1 MSKRVIGTIGML
13 GAVALLAVVVIV
25 VRVSHLDARI
35 GLRNT
40 VYALLAAALLLAVLV
55 DAVHHRLARDVDP
68 STTRG
73 DHAGLHDRGA
83 HGEHGHADD
92 GDGGDDGDYGDAV
105 MPVGGPLLAE
115 LRLAAR
121 LGAELMGDA
130 PASRAG
136 RSRRDPATL
145 A

>member
-40 VYALLAAALLLAVLV
+40 VYAVLAAALLLAVLV

-68 STTRG
+68 STTRS
-73 DHAGLHDRGA
+73 DHAGLHDRA
-83 HGEHGHADD
+83 AYSEHGDA
-92 GDGGDDGDYGDAV
+92 DGGDDGDYGDAV